1 MSVDQV
7 TTLCALL
14 ALGAGVVA
22 IAIVVVAVLAAR
34 SSQWSQRLAAFR
46 ADYGTTALLGAAIL
60 GIAMMLGS
68 LYMSEVAHFA
78 PCRLC
83 WYQRIAAYPL
93 GLLLLMAFIR
103 RDHGIRP
110 YVWLLSGIGIV
121 ISTYHVLIEHF
132 PSLESGACEVSNP
145 CTIKWVEKFG
155 FVTLPVMAWLAFA
168 SIAAVTW
175 LAGPATTGGSVR
187 SREAS

>member
-1 MSVDQV
+1 VSVDQV
-7 TTLCALL
+7 TTLAAVL
-14 ALGAGVVA
+14 ALGAGLVAVA
-22 IAIVVVAVLAAR
+22 IAVVALLAAR
-34 SSQWSQRLAAFR
+34 SVEWSGRLAAFR
-46 ADYGTTALLGAAIL
+46 ADYGTTVLLAAAIL
-60 GIAMMLGS
+60 GLVTLLGS

-93 GLLLLMAFIR
+93 GLLLLMAYFR

-110 YVWLLSGIGIV
+110 YIWLLSGIGIV

-132 PSLESGACEVSNP
+132 PSLETGACEVSNP

-155 FVTLPVMAWLAFA
+155 FVTLPAMAWLAFA

-175 LAGPATTGGSVR
+175 LAGPATTGSVR
-187 SREAS
+187 SREAP

>member
-7 TTLCALL
+7 GTLFALL
-14 ALGAGVVA
+14 ALGAGLLA
-22 IAIVVVAVLAAR
+22 LAIVVVAVLSAR
-34 SSQWSQRLAAFR
+34 SEAWSERLRAFR
-46 ADYGTTALLGAAIL
+46 ADYGTTVILGAAIL
-60 GIAMMLGS
+60 GIVTMVGS

-93 GLLLLMAFIR
+93 GLLLLMAFVR

-110 YVWLLSGIGIV
+110 YIWLLSGIGIA
-121 ISTYHVLIEHF
+121 ISTYHVLLEHF

-145 CTIKWVEKFG
+145 CTITWVEKFG
-155 FVTLPVMAWLAFA
+155 FVTIPVMAWLAFA

-175 LAGPATTGGSVR
+175 LAGPATTVGSVR
-187 SREAS
+187 SREAP

>member
-7 TTLCALL
+7 TTLAAVL
-14 ALGAGVVA
+14 ALGAGLL
-22 IAIVVVAVLAAR
+22 AIVIVILAILAAR
-34 SSQWSQRLAAFR
+34 SSEWSERLSAFR
-46 ADYGTTALLGAAIL
+46 AHYGTTVLLGAAIM
-60 GIAMMLGS
+60 GILTMLGS
-68 LYMSEVAHFA
+68 LYMSEVAHFE

-93 GLLLLMAFIR
+93 GLLLLMAFLR

-110 YVWLLSGIGIV
+110 YIWLLTGIGIS
-121 ISTYHVLIEHF
+121 ISTYHVLIERF
-132 PSLESGACEVSNP
+132 PSLETGACEVSNP
-145 CTIKWVEKFG
+145 CSIKWVEKFG

-175 LAGPATTGGSVR
+175 LAGPATTGASVGT
-187 SREAS
+187 REAS